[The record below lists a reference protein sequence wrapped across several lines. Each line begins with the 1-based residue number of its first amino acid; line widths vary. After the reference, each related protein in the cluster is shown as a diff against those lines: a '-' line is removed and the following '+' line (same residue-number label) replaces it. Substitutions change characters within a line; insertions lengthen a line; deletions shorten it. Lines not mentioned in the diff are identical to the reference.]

1 MNLCIDRGNTR
12 TKIAVFH
19 QNDLIFEHAA
29 KTVSIYQL
37 KRWASQYAVKNV
49 MFSSVKDYPVTW
61 ESFFRGFNNSIILS
75 PETNL
80 PFVNAYSTPHTLGM
94 DRIAL
99 ICAAGSLFPKK
110 PVLVIGAGTC
120 ITLNFINEEGV
131 FLGGSIHP
139 GLQMRFWAMH
149 TYTKKLP
156 LIPFQQENPLIGN
169 STQTSMLSGVVNGAV
184 HEIDGMIDE
193 YKVKNPKLAVIIS
206 GGDAQIFESK
216 LKNKIFAIPNC
227 VLLGLNQILNYNVQ
241 YQS

>member
-12 TKIAVFH
+12 TKIAVFND
-19 QNDLIFEHAA
+19 NDLIFEHAA

-37 KRWASQYAVKNV
+37 KRWSQQFSIKHVI
-49 MFSSVKDYPVTW
+49 FSSVKDYPDSW
-61 ESFFRGFNNSIILS
+61 ESFFKGFHHAIILS
-75 PETNL
+75 PETKL
-80 PFVNAYSTPHTLGM
+80 PFTNAYATPHTLGM

-99 ICAAGSLFPKK
+99 ICAARSLFLEK

-120 ITLNFINEEGV
+120 ITLNFINQDGV

-156 LIPFQQENPLIGN
+156 LIPFQLENPLIGD

-241 YQS
+241 YQL